1 MKKEKKFKK
10 MQKSKSEFN
19 ENVSQ
24 ILSEAAEIGKVFTAL
39 GIDPERI
46 HAVCVTPAENGV
58 NKAFDID
65 FSANP
70 SFNPRELSEEELDL
84 LTGKA
89 DIDGEDIDRAY
100 CESCNCCREQFSDEP
115 KEMYKL
121 TLGEVALLK
130 NLYKQ

>member
-24 ILSEAAEIGKVFTAL
+24 ILSEATEIGKVFTAL

-84 LTGKA
+84 LTDKA
-89 DIDGEDIDRAY
+89 DIDRAC